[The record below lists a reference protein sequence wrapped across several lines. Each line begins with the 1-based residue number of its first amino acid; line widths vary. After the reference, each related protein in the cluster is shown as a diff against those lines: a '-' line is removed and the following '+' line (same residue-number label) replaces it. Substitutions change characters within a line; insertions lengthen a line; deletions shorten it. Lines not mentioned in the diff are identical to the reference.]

1 MSSAGSAPW
10 NLSAPH
16 PTGSPCSRARSRR
29 PAGRVRRE
37 AGARIESV
45 AEARVEFGEI
55 GSQAELGGAA
65 SRIGDPDLD
74 QAGGEKPLY
83 RAHGVDE
90 PGPLPL
96 VQRSQQ
102 GPREII
108 AAPAELR
115 SFAAPGSC
123 ELHGPHPVIVWSR
136 LHPDQALVLET
147 AQQPAQVTGVQI
159 EPGPDGP
166 DVRTVVADLPQH
178 PRRSQGTRPGQ
189 VLLLERADPLG
200 HGPVEPSHRLD
211 EVTFRHVL

>member
-16 PTGSPCSRARSRR
+16 PTGAQPGQEQQAGWLDEI
-29 PAGRVRRE
+29 GRVRRE

-55 GSQAELGGAA
+55 GPQAEPGGAA
-65 SRIGDPDLD
+65 SRIGGPDLD

-123 ELHGPHPVIVWSR
+123 EPHGPHPVIVWSR

-166 DVRTVVADLPQH
+166 DVATVVADLPQH
-178 PRRSQGTRPGQ
+178 PRRSQGT
-189 VLLLERADPLG
+189 
-200 HGPVEPSHRLD
+200 
-211 EVTFRHVL
+211 